1 VNRKFE
7 RAYGVLQAD
16 KTAVSEECKTLIL
29 RELEGKLREY
39 FELSSPL
46 ALDVVQTRGEYEIS
60 LSFTAERVKCFQVLK

>member
-1 VNRKFE
+1 MNRKFE

-16 KTAVSEECKTLIL
+16 KTAVSEECKILIL

-46 ALDVVQTRGEYEIS
+46 ALDVVQTPRRG
-60 LSFTAERVKCFQVLK
+60 